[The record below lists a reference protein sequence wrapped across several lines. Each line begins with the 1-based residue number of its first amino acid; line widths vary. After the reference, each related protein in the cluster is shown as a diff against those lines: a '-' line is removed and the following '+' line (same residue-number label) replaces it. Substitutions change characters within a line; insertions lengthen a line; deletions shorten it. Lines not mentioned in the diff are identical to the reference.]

1 MVTMRTI
8 LILLWLM
15 SFAPWAPAA
24 PNYKHKSEAEIISL
38 TPAERVDEWVNE
50 EVHHEFDL
58 DDRQSDLIRKY
69 VLRDGVKAL
78 PRLTEIMD
86 EYDPTHRKHEREG
99 ERFDACVQMIG
110 FLEFQAV
117 RLRGSEEGR
126 RAMRSLEQAVQHM
139 RAAGFARKDG
149 HAWDWVPD
157 GRLEEADAC
166 LEEAKGIA
174 LVDRAIK
181 ETFRLQYKLVLSD
194 AELLEF
200 SNFLVAHY
208 SDYPSWSEKD
218 FIQDHTQLNQ
228 WGNPLQFHVMK
239 KPARY
244 FEAYLEFKKTKR

>member
-1 MVTMRTI
+1 MRTI
-8 LILLWLM
+8 IILLGLM
-15 SFAPWAPAA
+15 SFTPWAPAA
-24 PNYKHKSEAEIISL
+24 PMIKHKSEAELISL
-38 TPAERVDEWVNE
+38 TPAARVDEWVNE
-50 EVHHEFDL
+50 QVNHEFDL
-58 DDRQSDLIRKY
+58 DDEQSDLIRKY
-69 VLRDGVKAL
+69 VLRDGMKAL

-99 ERFDACVQMIG
+99 DRFDACVQMIG

-126 RAMRSLEQAVQHM
+126 RAMKSLELAVQRM
-139 RAAGFARKDG
+139 RAAGFAIKDG

-157 GRLEEADAC
+157 GRFEEADVY
-166 LEEAKGIA
+166 LQQAKGIA

-208 SDYPSWSEKD
+208 PDYPSWSEKD
-218 FIQDHTQLNQ
+218 FIKDHTQLNQ

-244 FEAYLEFKKTKR
+244 YEVYLEFNKTRRQ